1 MKSKVGMMAALAALV
16 ASSGKDAVNPFDY
29 VPPVSMPYVTLS
41 SHPADYGLYKASTKT
56 HKQYLRSN
64 HLGKFRK
71 KK

>member
-16 ASSGKDAVNPFDY
+16 ASSRQDAVNIYDC
-29 VPPVSMPYVTLS
+29 VPTVSMPYVTLS

-56 HKQYLRSN
+56 HKHYLRSN